1 MSLPFRASHSVP
13 TSDGGG
19 MLQRSSKKKA
29 GIVIQSM
36 FSSTKSNQSYRGDCI
51 AALFWKICASALT
64 VTVGCGLFYLVDCTI
79 VSMSYLPDFIAP
91 QRFDDAKA
99 ALEQVRIIYDNS
111 LVHLR
116 QAMQCFVAGQTMPQR
131 VRACYPYV
139 RIQTTTLA
147 REPSAL
153 AYGFVEGPGCFETT
167 LTRPDLYGRY
177 YTEQLQLLLQNHRVE
192 IEVGTSR
199 QPIPVHF
206 SFSEHDHIEGGM
218 SAERSMLMREVFDL
232 PDLTAMDDGIA
243 NGTAWRPRSGNT
255 LPLSL
260 FTAPRVDYSLH
271 RLRHYTGTAP
281 DWFQNFVLFTNYQ
294 FYIDEFI
301 RLGQAEMAN
310 PNSEYI
316 AFVEPGNVVTRRTG
330 LPAQSGD
337 MHGQPPARLPQM
349 PAYHLVRSDRSGI
362 TMVNIGVGPANAKTI
377 TDHIAVLRPHAWL
390 MLGHCAGLRN
400 SQQLGDYVL
409 AHAYVREDHVLDE
422 DLPLWVPIPAL
433 AEIQQ
438 ALQQAVADVTQM
450 SEDDLKRIMR
460 TGTVASTDNR
470 NWELLPDSL
479 PQRRFSQSRA
489 VALDMESATI
499 AANGFRFRVPYG
511 TLLCVSDK
519 PLHGEIKLPGMANHF
534 YRERVDQHLR
544 IGMQAIHL
552 LRVGGVQRLHSRK
565 LRSFAEVAFQ

>member
-1 MSLPFRASHSVP
+1 MISLPPFQPPAP
-13 TSDGGG
+13 FTD
-19 MLQRSSKKKA
+19 A
-29 GIVIQSM
+29 
-36 FSSTKSNQSYRGDCI
+36 D
-51 AALFWKICASALT
+51 AALA
-64 VTVGCGLFYLVDCTI
+64 
-79 VSMSYLPDFIAP
+79 
-91 QRFDDAKA
+91 
-99 ALEQVRIIYDNS
+99 QVRRIYDAGCA
-111 LVHLR
+111 HLR
-116 QAMQCFVAGQTMPQR
+116 NALAAYIAGPAEPQGPLTR
-131 VRACYPYV
+131 VRAFYPFV
-139 RIQTTTLA
+139 RLHVPHGRHPDT
-147 REPSAL
+147 RL
-153 AYGFVEGPGCFETT
+153 AYGFVSHAGHYETT
-167 LTRPDLYGRY
+167 LTRPDLFADYDL
-177 YTEQLQLLLQNHRVE
+177 EQFRQLLANHGATL
-192 IEVGTSR
+192 EVGTSSK
-199 QPIPVHF
+199 PIPLPFALAEDEHF
-206 SFSEHDHIEGGM
+206 EGSL
-218 SAERSMLMREVFDL
+218 SAAQRQCLPDVFDL
-232 PDLTAMDDGIA
+232 PDLTAMDDRIA
-243 NGTAWRPRSGNT
+243 NGTHTTAPGDPE
-255 LPLSL
+255 PLAL

-281 DWFQNFVLFTNYQ
+281 EWFQNFVLFTNYQ
-294 FYIDEFI
+294 FYIDEFV
-301 RLGQAEMAN
+301 RLGHAEMAK
-310 PNSEYI
+310 PDSEYI
-316 AFVEPGNVVTRRTG
+316 AFIEPGNVVTRRTG
-330 LPAQSGD
+330 LPREAVDELGN
-337 MHGQPPARLPQM
+337 PPPRLPQM
-349 PAYHLVRSDRSGI
+349 PAYHLVRKDASGI

-422 DLPLWVPIPAL
+422 ELPLWVPIPAL

-450 SEDDLKRIMR
+450 SGSDLKRIMR

-470 NWELLPDSL
+470 NWELLPDNQ

-544 IGMQAIHL
+544 IGMRAIDI
-552 LRVGGVQRLHSRK
+552 LRQGGVQRLHSRK